1 MSADVLIHNLRLAS
15 CDPSVGGAYGAMEQ
29 IGVALTDG
37 LISWRGNVREAPQA
51 TSVVDAKGGWLTP
64 GLIDCH
70 THLVYAGN
78 RAGEFAERLRGVSY
92 EDIARRGG
100 GILGTVSATRAA
112 SEQEL
117 LALALPRL
125 KALADEGV
133 CTVEIKSGYGLDRSS
148 ELKMLR
154 VARALGEHTGV
165 TVVTTLLAA
174 HALPPEF
181 AGRGDDFIDHIC
193 EDILPAAC
201 AENLADAVDVFCE
214 GIAFSVV
221 QCERVFEKARELG
234 LPVKGHVEQLSH
246 TGGSQLVARFRGLS
260 VDHLEYLQ
268 AEDIPHLLN
277 RDTACVLL
285 PGAFYT
291 LGETQKPPL
300 DLIRAA
306 GLPLAVASDLN
317 PGSSPIASLL
327 LNMNMACVLFGLTP
341 EEVLLGTTRCA
352 ATALGLGSRK
362 GQVAVGYDAD
372 LVLWDIEDP
381 AQLSYGHNLVRP
393 AAIWRGGCRVAE
405 S

>member
-1 MSADVLIHNLRLAS
+1 MSADVLIQNLRLAS
-15 CDPSVGGAYGAMEQ
+15 CDPTVEGAYGALEQ

-37 LISWRGNVREAPQA
+37 LISWRGDVQEAPPA

-117 LALALPRL
+117 FALALPRL

-133 CTVEIKSGYGLDRSS
+133 CTVEIKSGYGLDRTS

-165 TVVTTLLAA
+165 TVATTLLAA

-221 QCERVFEKARELG
+221 QCERVFEKARELR

-246 TGGSQLVARFRGLS
+246 TGGSQLVARFGGLS

-268 AEDIPHLLN
+268 AEDIPHLLKHG
-277 RDTACVLL
+277 TACVLL

-327 LNMNMACVLFGLTP
+327 LTMNMACVLFGLTP

-362 GQVAVGYDAD
+362 GRVAVGYDAD

-381 AQLSYGHNLVRP
+381 AQLSYGHKLVRP
-393 AAIWRGGCRVAE
+393 AAIWREGRRVAE